1 MRRRLNLLA
10 LAVIAAGG
18 GLLAAPTP
26 LEATYYDPRRLLVES
41 CCEAK
46 NQFGT
51 IIFRCCSD
59 SGCVVTSAGC
69 SKL

>member
-18 GLLAAPTP
+18 GLLVAPAP
-26 LEATYYDPRRLLVES
+26 LEATYYDPRRLLVQS

-46 NQFGT
+46 NQFG
-51 IIFRCCSD
+51 IIYSCCSD
-59 SGCVVTSAGC
+59 TGCVVTAAGC